1 VEIEPQEL
9 ETAQASAPTFWE
21 DFFSFLSAE
30 SLQDL
35 MSWEFWLI
43 VTIVLLAGEILTS
56 GFLLGALTPG
66 TILAAVCAGLGFSM
80 YVQLT
85 AFVVG
90 TLGGLIYLRP
100 IFMRKVMGSGVPSN
114 VGALVGSAAEV
125 TEAISESSPGRVR
138 VVSEE
143 WRARSKHELAT
154 GTRVQVLSV
163 EGNTLI
169 VGPVE

>member
-1 VEIEPQEL
+1 MNPQEL
-9 ETAQASAPTFWE
+9 ETAQTSAPTFWE
-21 DFFSFLSAE
+21 DFFSFLSAD

-35 MSWEFWLI
+35 MSWEFWLV
-43 VTIVLLAGEILTS
+43 VTIVLLAGEILTA

-66 TILAAVCAGLGFSM
+66 SILAAACAGLGFGM
-80 YVQLT
+80 YIQLT

-114 VGALVGSAAEV
+114 VGALVGAVAEV
-125 TEAISESSPGRVR
+125 TEAISGTSPGRVK

-143 WRARSKHELAT
+143 WRARSNDEMAT
-154 GTRVQVLSV
+154 GARVRVLSV